1 MPTITVES
9 AVTDV
14 RVERAFARAVSM
26 LLRHEG
32 VDVNHVITRFSDR
45 PRVYSGPFPLDDCA
59 VVTCVVGEHRD
70 AGFRQRLAATVV
82 AALSSAVPPERIFIR
97 FDLVDPTLHLIGT
110 DVKEAPHER

>member
-9 AVTDV
+9 AVADV
-14 RVERAFARAVSM
+14 HLERAFARAVSTV
-26 LLRHEG
+26 LRHQG

-59 VVTCVVGEHRD
+59 FVTCVIGEHRGAD
-70 AGFRQRLAATVV
+70 FRQRLAATVV
-82 AALSSAVPPERIFIR
+82 AALSAAVPPERIFIR

-110 DVKEAPHER
+110 DVKEAPHAR